1 MNIVDDFKEAIIN
14 NDLESLKEIVTRN
27 NINLTVDNNYAL
39 RWATK
44 YNYHDMIN
52 FLLDNIN
59 DINYYIKKYILFK
72 SAENNNFELFKRI
85 YNSHVFYLHEEEY
98 NHTNILLT
106 HIDYQKNTN
115 REFISFILNEIGDK
129 INTHYLRDSYNIAFN
144 NCNLELLDVFF
155 EYKLNEIV
163 RIDQSIEYFFENN
176 QVIHNPTLSI
186 EFIKVIEK
194 HFNLETSYIRYYTL
208 MINCVKNNIPK
219 GALYLIEKYKTDN
232 IPESALSILIQEIL
246 KSENIHLMRYFNVSS
261 ILNSQQFIIDICN
274 DLSFQSS
281 TDAILYIID
290 NIYLEEST
298 KILILKQFLKY
309 KSIETMSLIIPNL
322 KLDLSFDNLFLVRN
336 IFKQWGSIDNFDKWF
351 LDYLLNDDKVYDEI
365 SDQWIKENIPESKR
379 EFILMEYKV
388 RKF

>member
-1 MNIVDDFKEAIIN
+1 
-14 NDLESLKEIVTRN
+14 
-27 NINLTVDNNYAL
+27 
-39 RWATK
+39 
-44 YNYHDMIN
+44 
-52 FLLDNIN
+52 
-59 DINYYIKKYILFK
+59 
-72 SAENNNFELFKRI
+72 
-85 YNSHVFYLHEEEY
+85 
-98 NHTNILLT
+98 
-106 HIDYQKNTN
+106 
-115 REFISFILNEIGDK
+115 
-129 INTHYLRDSYNIAFN
+129 
-144 NCNLELLDVFF
+144 
-155 EYKLNEIV
+155 
-163 RIDQSIEYFFENN
+163 
-176 QVIHNPTLSI
+176 
-186 EFIKVIEK
+186 
-194 HFNLETSYIRYYTL
+194 
-208 MINCVKNNIPK
+208 
-219 GALYLIEKYKTDN
+219 
-232 IPESALSILIQEIL
+232 
-246 KSENIHLMRYFNVSS
+246 MRYFNVSS